1 MPVQNTETA
10 ISILYI
16 MGIFPGAFISRK
28 MSILTFSRVFFP
40 GPHMAALILNLA
52 VKLLS
57 VLAAECVSAD
67 DRFCVPNAR

>member
-28 MSILTFSRVFFP
+28 MAILTFSRVFFSWP
-40 GPHMAALILNLA
+40 THGCIDPKFSGKAT
-52 VKLLS
+52 KRS
-57 VLAAECVSAD
+57 GC
-67 DRFCVPNAR
+67 